1 MDLYFEASS
10 LYYGSDLTE
19 RTPQDQWPDSDSP
32 VWILGNELCAR
43 NDIAE
48 LNSEVLSRLLFT
60 YRKEFSE
67 IDGSGYTSDSG
78 WGCMLRCGQMV
89 LGEALQRISLGRD
102 WKWDHKVDNEVDED
116 LKGKYLKILNLFQ
129 DSKVAPYSIHQIALM
144 GESIQS
150 KKPVGT
156 WFGPNTVAQVL
167 KKLSFFEKTVPIRL
181 HVAMDNT
188 VIIDEIKESCGF
200 VGGDSE
206 KPLLLFIPL
215 RLGLTE
221 INPIYFQDLKECF
234 EFPQILGVIGG
245 RPNHALYF
253 IGYVDNELI
262 YLDPHISTQSASST
276 VDTFGGPQDQT
287 HHTERAYR
295 MDFKDLDPSL
305 SLCFLCRNESEFEDM
320 CERFLFKLIR
330 GHNSPLFEI
339 CRQRPEHLM
348 PLPLSSSLNSDL
360 PNAVPEEVKCAKD
373 FVEVKRALDTSDEEF
388 EIL

>member
-1 MDLYFEASS
+1 MDLYFEASA
-10 LYYGSDLTE
+10 LYYGSELAE
-19 RTPQDQWPDSDSP
+19 MGSSNPWPDSDSP
-32 VWILGNELCAR
+32 VWILGNELSAR
-43 NDIAE
+43 DDVEE
-48 LNSEVLSRLLFT
+48 LNSEVLSRFLFT
-60 YRKEFSE
+60 YRKEFLE
-67 IDGSGYTSDSG
+67 IEDSGYTSDSG

-89 LGEALQRISLGRD
+89 LAEALQRVSLGRE
-102 WKWDHKVDNEVDED
+102 WKWSSQETLDNDQSQ
-116 LKGKYLKILNLFQ
+116 KYLQILKLFQ
-129 DSKVAPYSIHQIALM
+129 DSKAAPYSLHQIALM

-156 WFGPNTVAQVL
+156 WFGPNTIAQVL
-167 KKLSFFEKTVPIRL
+167 RKLSVSETTNPIRV

-188 VIIDEIKESCGF
+188 VIVDEIKESCGF
-200 VGGDSE
+200 IGDPSQG

-253 IGYVDNELI
+253 IGYMDNELI
-262 YLDPHISTQSASST
+262 YLDPHVATQTSTPQVVT
-276 VDTFGGPQDQT
+276 LGGSEDKT
-287 HHTERAYR
+287 YHTDRAYR

-305 SLCFLCRNESEFEDM
+305 SLCFLCKDESEFEDM

-348 PLPLSSSLNSDL
+348 PSSGPEIPSSS
-360 PNAVPEEVKCAKD
+360 EEGPGRKAEGNKS
-373 FVEVKRALDTSDEEF
+373 LDTSDDEF

>member
-1 MDLYFEASS
+1 MEFYYEASS
-10 LYYGSDLTE
+10 LYYGSDCT
-19 RTPQDQWPDSDSP
+19 DSVDSQWPNTDCP
-32 VWILGNELCAR
+32 VWILGNELSAKL
-43 NDIAE
+43 DITE
-48 LNSEVLSRLLFT
+48 LNEEIRSRLLFT
-60 YRKEFSE
+60 YRKDFSE
-67 IDGSGYTSDSG
+67 IDESGYTSDSG

-89 LGEALQRISLGRD
+89 LGEALQRVVLGRD
-102 WKWDHKVDNEVDED
+102 WKWSRNNHTVDKDTTV
-116 LKGKYLKILNLFQ
+116 KYINIVHLFQ

-167 KKLSFFEKTVPIRL
+167 RKLSIFENSIPINI
-181 HVAMDNT
+181 HIAMDNT
-188 VIIDEIKESCGF
+188 IIVDEIKESCSYFGE
-200 VGGDSE
+200 DSAG
-206 KPLLLFIPL
+206 KPLILFIPL

-234 EFPQILGVIGG
+234 EFPQVLGVIGG

-262 YLDPHISTQSASST
+262 YLDPHVSTQVANKVSN
-276 VDTFGGPQDQT
+276 FGDEEDQT
-287 HHTERAYR
+287 YHTERAYR

-305 SLCFLCRNESEFEDM
+305 SLCFLCKNESEFDDL
-320 CERFLFKLIR
+320 CQRFLFKLIR

-339 CRQRPEHLM
+339 CRQRPEHLEACS
-348 PLPLSSSLNSDL
+348 PNQDL
-360 PNAVPEEVKCAKD
+360 PNLIPDENTGKEYEEIRHC
-373 FVEVKRALDTSDEEF
+373 DTSDEDF